1 MTTPEQL
8 ADSLRA
14 AATELGFQLVG
25 IAPAARPGTLEHL
38 HRWLDAGCHGE
49 MGYMSRRREAYANP
63 QSVLQGVRS
72 VIMLGAAYQPPSKEG
87 ARGPLVAA
95 YAQGAA
101 DYHDVLR
108 QRANQLAA
116 QLHAWSPGCRTRIA
130 VDTAPLLERDFA
142 RQSGLGWFGK
152 NTMLINKGIGSYFF
166 ITALLTDLELPPD
179 TPHEAQHCGTCTRC
193 LDVCP
198 TQALPEPHVLD
209 ARRCI
214 SYLTIELRNSP
225 IAAELREGVGEWMFG
240 CDLCQQ
246 VCPWNRKAPEPVVE
260 EFALPP
266 AWGKLTPVEWLT
278 ASEEQLATLLKGT
291 PLERTGRTALLRNLA
306 ITLGNRGKVED
317 LPAIRLAMSDSASLV
332 RGAAAWALGRF
343 PAELVAHHLQAQL
356 AREQDADVRGELN
369 AAILRSAESAKAS
382 QPREGDFPGT
392 SSF

>member
-1 MTTPEQL
+1 
-8 ADSLRA
+8 
-14 AATELGFQLVG
+14 
-25 IAPAARPGTLEHL
+25 
-38 HRWLDAGCHGE
+38 
-49 MGYMSRRREAYANP
+49 
-63 QSVLQGVRS
+63 
-72 VIMLGAAYQPPSKEG
+72 
-87 ARGPLVAA
+87 
-95 YAQGAA
+95 
-101 DYHDVLR
+101 
-108 QRANQLAA
+108 
-116 QLHAWSPGCRTRIA
+116 
-130 VDTAPLLERDFA
+130 
-142 RQSGLGWFGK
+142 
-152 NTMLINKGIGSYFF
+152 
-166 ITALLTDLELPPD
+166 
-179 TPHEAQHCGTCTRC
+179 
-193 LDVCP
+193 
-198 TQALPEPHVLD
+198 
-209 ARRCI
+209 
-214 SYLTIELRNSP
+214 
-225 IAAELREGVGEWMFG
+225 MFG